1 MANWLTISDFI
12 DDVQLSGSTITA
24 VQNSFTSQLAKYETN
39 FLREVLGV
47 KMYNEL
53 KAGLLA
59 DPIAAKW
66 SNLKDGCDFTYTDGY
81 DYHLRGLK
89 EALKYY
95 SYVMYQKSVL
105 TTSTIQANVTKKSD
119 IVTIAEPTNKIVDAI
134 NKCID
139 LLEEIDFYV
148 SWKSDD
154 YPNFIFTNPF
164 ANRVNQL
171 AI

>member
-24 VQNSFTSQLAKYETN
+24 VQNSFTSQLTKYQTN

-81 DYHLRGLK
+81 DYHLQGLK

-119 IVTIAEPTNKIVDAI
+119 IATIAEPILKVVDAT
-134 NKCID
+134 NKCIEN
-139 LLEEIDFYV
+139 LEELEFYIR
-148 SWKSDD
+148 WKATD

-164 ANRVNQL
+164 ANRANHL